1 MVALMDRFT
10 DAAEACRKRRERAVD
25 ELVAK
30 AREAGG
36 TEDRTYWSIVYDFE
50 HAPMTTNRRQ
60 LADRGVEVP
69 PPESVPDE
77 ALDAELARV
86 VGALARMGIYFMH
99 TDHLDDRTL
108 LTRIAREIIDED
120 VRELPPSD
128 TAIEYVDLLGTS
140 PKDRDTWLAMYATDR
155 EREHARTAGIELPA
169 RRPRPFDRD
178 RTLPRP
184 RR

>member
-10 DAAEACRKRRERAVD
+10 DAAEACRQRRERAVD

-30 AREAGG
+30 AQESGG
-36 TEDRTYWSIVYDFE
+36 TADRTYWSIVYDFE

-69 PPESVPDE
+69 PPDSVPE
-77 ALDAELARV
+77 GALAEELTRV
-86 VGALARMGIYFMH
+86 IGALARMGIFFMH

-108 LTRIAREIIDED
+108 LTRIACEIIDED

-140 PKDRDTWLAMYATDR
+140 PRDRDIWLAMYATDR
-155 EREHARTAGIELPA
+155 EREHARTAGLEVPD

-178 RTLPRP
+178 RSLPKP